1 MKKIILFFLLFLVIG
16 TAIFFMVR
24 KDKSELEIMGTD
36 IAEITDIKSYL
47 AEVGKIVPQVGALIK
62 IGARTTGVIEHMAV
76 DVGDKVKKDQVIA
89 TIDNRQLNEQI
100 KQNRSDIEIL
110 KNKIDEEEMLYPIK
124 KKIKL
129 EEIKYAESKQIEAKG
144 KYERE
149 EQLYNKGFSSDEEL
163 EAYISDYKNAEYS
176 LNRAKLELIDIE
188 KTHIITLNDYK
199 YNMGKQISIAEE
211 LNIQLSYS
219 NIIAPIDG
227 IVTQVAAQEGE
238 TIVSGLQ
245 VSELINVLNPELLE
259 LWIYIDETDIGIVNE
274 GMDVEFTVDTYTDKK
289 FHGLIEHIYLEPE
302 IQEGIVYYKAILDI
316 SKEDVS
322 LLKPEMTAHVRI
334 ITKKKKNVLTIK
346 NGAIKWDKD
355 HNVVYKVLDKANN
368 KTEKIEVKM
377 GIRGGERT
385 EILEGLEEGDVVA
398 TKIIL
403 PVSK

>member
-1 MKKIILFFLLFLVIG
+1 MKKIILYFLLFLVIG
-16 TAIFFMVR
+16 TVLFFMVR
-24 KDKSELEIMGTD
+24 KDESELEIMGTD

-76 DVGDKVKKDQVIA
+76 DVGDKVKKEQVIA
-89 TIDNRQLNEQI
+89 TIDSRQLNEQI

-110 KNKIDEEEMLYPIK
+110 KNKINEEEMLYPIK

-199 YNMGKQISIAEE
+199 YNMDKQMSIAEE

-274 GMDVEFTVDTYTDKK
+274 GMDVEFTVDTYADKK

-316 SKEDVS
+316 SKEDAS

-377 GIRGGERT
+377 GIRGEERT